1 MEAWI
6 QSVAPGHKFRRN
18 VFIIQMDRLGV
29 PFRVTTLFAAWPTEW
44 EAPEADA
51 TANELA
57 TEKLTL
63 VYEGIV
69 TVAI

>member
-1 MEAWI
+1 L
-6 QSVAPGHKFRRN
+6 FRRN
-18 VFIIQMDRLGV
+18 VFIIQTDRLGV

-44 EAPEADA
+44 EAPDGDA
-51 TANELA
+51 NANEIA

-63 VYEGIV
+63 VYEAIV